1 MDNKKSMYHNMLKLK
16 ENPDTENIGSKWTED
31 EINDLLNEVK
41 NNISLDD
48 IALKHKR
55 TVGSIRGKL
64 YNIAEHYINQKK
76 MNVNE
81 VSKIVNIPVIKIN
94 DYLLKKLPKKE
105 SELVKETAYI
115 NNNIE
120 ILQNIKEEKPI
131 NIVLNT
137 EQQLALDYFKKGK
150 NIFLTGPAGTGKSVT
165 LKEIIKFC
173 EFTNTKFGVTATTGT
188 AAFLISGKTLHS
200 YLGIGLAK
208 DSAEEIFK
216 YVRYKLKH
224 IADKLRDLSVLII
237 DEISMLDKELFEK
250 ISDYLKFIRKSN
262 KPFGGLQL
270 VLTGDFCQLE
280 PVEGDFCFKSELWSS
295 LNLKTIY
302 LHKLIR
308 QDGDKEFQ
316 KMLSQFRY
324 GVCSEKNYK
333 KLLSL
338 KNTTFGDVKPTKLYA
353 RNIDVDKINKLEY
366 DKLIASGAEMKK
378 YNVILPQLSKNKE
391 RTDKWIQ
398 SLELP
403 SFVEL
408 CVGAQVI
415 LLVNQ
420 DQDAGLVNGTRGVV
434 VELKNKSVM
443 IKKVNGLIFEIPYH
457 KSTNVE
463 DETLTVQFM
472 PLRLAYALTIH
483 KSQGSTL
490 DAIEI
495 DIGSKIFAAGQA
507 YTALSRAQNLNSVKI
522 INVSKNS
529 FIVNQD
535 VMNFY
540 KVIEDELKQRNEEFV
555 ISVINMV
562 IYNLANHIA
571 LNNTL
576 DFIWEFIS
584 GNDESTLDFFD
595 TYSYDK
601 LKLDIMNYELK
612 NEPSEIKTDE
622 DRINKL
628 INMVYKTK
636 KYMLYDIDDVKQKIE
651 EFELN

>member
-1 MDNKKSMYHNMLKLK
+1 MLKLK
-16 ENPDTENIGSKWTED
+16 ENPDTENIGTKWTED
-31 EINDLLNEVK
+31 EINNLLNEIK
-41 NNISLDD
+41 ENISFND

-55 TVGSIRGKL
+55 TLGSIKGKL

-76 MNVNE
+76 MNVND

-105 SELVKETAYI
+105 SELAKETSYI
-115 NNNIE
+115 NTNLE
-120 ILQNIKEEKPI
+120 ILQNIKEEKHMP
-131 NIVLNT
+131 IVLNT

-165 LKEIIKFC
+165 LREIIKYC
-173 EFTNTKFGVTATTGT
+173 EFTNTKLGVTATTGT

-208 DSAEEIFK
+208 DSAEDIFK

-224 IADKLRDLSVLII
+224 IADKLRDLSVIII

-250 ISDYLKFIRKSN
+250 ISDYLKLIRKST

-280 PVEGDFCFKSELWSS
+280 PVDGEFCFKSELWNT

-324 GVCSEKNYK
+324 GLCSDKNYK
-333 KLLSL
+333 KLISL
-338 KNTTFGDVKPTKLYA
+338 KNTSFGDVKPTKLYA

-378 YNVILPQLSKNKE
+378 YNVVLPQLSKNKE
-391 RTDKWIQ
+391 RAEKWIQ

-403 SFVEL
+403 PFVEL

-463 DETLTVQFM
+463 DETLTAQYM
-472 PLRLAYALTIH
+472 PLKLAYALTIH

-495 DIGSKIFAAGQA
+495 DIGNKIFAAGQA

-522 INVSKNS
+522 VNVSKNS
-529 FIVNQD
+529 FIANQE
-535 VMNFY
+535 VLNFY
-540 KVIEDELKQRNEEFV
+540 KVYEDELKQKNNDFV
-555 ISVINMV
+555 NSVLNMV

-571 LNNTL
+571 LDNTL

-584 GNDESTLDFFD
+584 GDDEKTLDFFD
-595 TYSYDK
+595 NYSFDK
-601 LKLDIMNYELK
+601 LKLDHMNYSLSMYATDNDLK
-612 NEPSEIKTDE
+612 DEPTDIKTDE

-636 KYMLYDIDDVKQKIE
+636 KYMLYDVEIVIQKID